1 MTPNLLV
8 HWISLLLV
16 SCRNWTTVRAWP
28 QGLLLSQPGTRENA
42 RRLQAPHCPPWQ
54 LPPSARGHDWCQ
66 YVIPWFFMFAV
77 RDGFVKA
84 TFEAL
89 SATSCLISSQL
100 GASCQGSGSMSHL
113 PPQVVSSGSGG
124 VHERLTSPKQMASFD
139 GVGLNI
145 AYSLSWMSPKWSYLF
160 ICVHCCCFF
169 QHGMRSKT
177 V

>member
-1 MTPNLLV
+1 MINYPQLPPIPVCPYFYVFLVLAMTPNLLV

-28 QGLLLSQPGTRENA
+28 QGLLLSQPGTKENA
-42 RRLQAPHCPPWQ
+42 RRLQAPYCPRWQ

-100 GASCQGSGSMSHL
+100 GASCQGSGWMSHL

-124 VHERLTSPKQMASFD
+124 VHERLH
-139 GVGLNI
+139 V
-145 AYSLSWMSPKWSYLF
+145 
-160 ICVHCCCFF
+160 
-169 QHGMRSKT
+169 SKT
-177 V
+177 DGILWWGWVEHIWT